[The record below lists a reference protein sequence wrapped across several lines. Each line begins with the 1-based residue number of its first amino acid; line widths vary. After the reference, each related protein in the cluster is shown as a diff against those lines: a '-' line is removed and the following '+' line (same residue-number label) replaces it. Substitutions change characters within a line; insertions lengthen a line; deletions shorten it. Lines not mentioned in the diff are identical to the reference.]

1 MLRRFLGITMVAI
14 AISGI
19 ILSIAGLVIGRQMVD
34 DIGSGLDNT
43 LSLTSQTLDT
53 VGDTLNITRQTVR
66 DVNNSITTTHTT
78 ASNVARTINESRPL
92 LDQIS
97 QVASHDAPD
106 SIEAVQASLPNV
118 VAVAG
123 TIDQTLTTLNDFQ
136 FDRRI
141 LGIPLRFDLGIDYA
155 PNEPFDVSVNRI
167 GASLDGLPA
176 RLRTLEIYLNVT
188 DGNLYRVSQ
197 NLFALARDLENI
209 GQSIDQVEPL
219 LDDYVRLTTETN
231 DMIRQTRSNTGQQ
244 VQTAKLVITII
255 FLYMGLT
262 QIAPLYL
269 GLEML
274 VGSKKVNGDS

>member
-1 MLRRFLGITMVAI
+1 MLRRILGITMVAI

-19 ILSIAGLVIGRQMVD
+19 VLSIAGLVIGRQMVD
-34 DIGSGLDNT
+34 NIGSGLDNT

-53 VGDTLNITRQTVR
+53 VGDTLNVTRQTVN
-66 DVNNSITTTHTT
+66 DVNNSLTTTQET
-78 ASNVARTINESRPL
+78 AANVARTINESRPL
-92 LDQIS
+92 LDQIA

-123 TIDQTLTTLNDFQ
+123 TIDQTMHTLNDFQ
-136 FDRRI
+136 FERRI

-155 PNEPFDVSVNRI
+155 PTEPFDVSVSRI
-167 GASLDGLPA
+167 GNSLDGLPA
-176 RLRTLEIYLNVT
+176 RLRTLEVYLNVT

-197 NLFALARDLENI
+197 NLFDLAADLENI
-209 GQSIDQVEPL
+209 GNSVDQVEPL
-219 LDDYVRLTTETN
+219 LEDYVRLTTETS
-231 DMIRQTRSNTGQQ
+231 DMIRQTRANIEQQ
-244 VQTAKLVITII
+244 IQTAKLVITII
-255 FLYMGLT
+255 FLYMGLA

-274 VGSKKVNGDS
+274 LGPKKGNG